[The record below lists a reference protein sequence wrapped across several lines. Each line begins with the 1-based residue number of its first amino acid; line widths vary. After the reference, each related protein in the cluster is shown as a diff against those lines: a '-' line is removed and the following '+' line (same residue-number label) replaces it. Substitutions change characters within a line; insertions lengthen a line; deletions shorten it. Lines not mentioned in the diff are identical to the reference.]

1 MMPDHGFGIGLDGTG
16 FGRTLP
22 VMKHFAMPALVCSA
36 LLAASAPGFAQQKTP
51 AAPKPATTTEV
62 PNRVGQ
68 RLDRLFDKLK
78 EAETAQAAQSVAADI
93 ERALETS
100 GSATADLIYTRV
112 KEAMTA
118 QDFDAALD
126 LLDYLVTM
134 RPAWAEPYH
143 RRAIIHFIRK
153 DQDAAFRDIRETLAR
168 EPRHYHALAGL
179 GGILKMQGNA
189 KGAFKA
195 YSKVLEIYP
204 HFSDLRQ
211 SLEKMRPEVEGQPI

>member
-1 MMPDHGFGIGLDGTG
+1 
-16 FGRTLP
+16 
-22 VMKHFAMPALVCSA
+22 MKLFALPALMYCA
-36 LLAASAPGFAQQKTP
+36 FLAASVPSMAQQKATAPAKP
-51 AAPKPATTTEV
+51 AATPEAPGRTT
-62 PNRVGQ
+62 Q
-68 RLDRLFDKLK
+68 RLDKLFEKLK
-78 EAETAQAAQSVAADI
+78 ETENPQAAKSVASDI
-93 ERALETS
+93 ERAFEHS

-126 LLDYLVTM
+126 LIDYLVAM
-134 RPAWAEPYH
+134 RPGWAEPYH

-179 GGILKMQGNA
+179 GGILKMQGDA

-204 HFSDLRQ
+204 HFSDLKE